1 MGQKILLGK
10 TEKIERGGLQQN
22 FLYCKGDF
30 QCFYV
35 GFRQNFVLLLDRL
48 VHLLG
53 HKLPRIKGMPL
64 GCMLTQIRHSIKIG
78 QSTSTIHFQS
88 LLHFWHTLEAKYE
101 FSEGFLVI
109 KFFLRGSFSPSLG
122 QFFPCR
128 VSFSVCG
135 WARTGDH
142 PSFSLRLQLLLSPTN
157 TPSWAQP
164 TLM

>member
-1 MGQKILLGK
+1 MGKFFT

-22 FLYCKGDF
+22 FLYCKRDF

-35 GFRQNFVLLLDRL
+35 GFRQNL
-48 VHLLG
+48 
-53 HKLPRIKGMPL
+53 GMPL

-78 QSTSTIHFQS
+78 QSTSTMHFQS
-88 LLHFWHTLEAKYE
+88 LLHFWHNLEAKYE
-101 FSEGFLVI
+101 FSEGFLEI
-109 KFFLRGSFSPSLG
+109 KFSFFSIAVSRKAVPSSRVFFSPSLG
-122 QFFPCR
+122 HFFPYM